1 MKTLGYLEI
10 GGEFLVVF
18 SALMW
23 ISQMAWIPY
32 FFAIGTVLFSI
43 GRLAQGTDHILA
55 EIPKEK
61 RLQAERLLRQRYF
74 GIVFLFIASTLMFA
88 KTPMHLYQGIYILKS
103 SWLVPFICF
112 TVIEVYTA
120 FRIPQLRNNK

>member
-1 MKTLGYLEI
+1 MKKLGYLEI

-18 SALMW
+18 SALIW
-23 ISQMAWIPY
+23 LSQIAAVPY
-32 FFAIGTVLFSI
+32 IFALGTVLFSI
-43 GRLAQGTDHILA
+43 GRLAQGNNHILA
-55 EIPKEK
+55 EIPESK

-74 GIVFLFIASTLMFA
+74 GIVFLFIASALMFA
-88 KTPMHLYQGIYILKS
+88 KTPMHLYQGIYIMKS

-120 FRIPQLRNNK
+120 FRIPQLSK

>member
-1 MKTLGYLEI
+1 MKTLGYMEI

-18 SALMW
+18 SALIW
-23 ISQMAWIPY
+23 LSQIAAVPY
-32 FFAIGTVLFSI
+32 IFAVGTVLFSI
-43 GRLAQGTDHILA
+43 GRLAQGNDHILA
-55 EIPKEK
+55 EIPESK

-74 GIVFLFIASTLMFA
+74 GIVFLFIASALMFA
-88 KTPMHLYQGIYILKS
+88 RTPMHLYQGIYIMKS

-120 FRIPQLRNNK
+120 FRIPQLSK

>member
-1 MKTLGYLEI
+1 MEI
-10 GGEFLVVF
+10 AGEFLIVF
-18 SALMW
+18 CALLW
-23 ISQMAWIPY
+23 ISRLTFVPY
-32 FFAIGTVLFSI
+32 LFAFGTVLFSI

-55 EIPKEK
+55 EIPQEK

>member
-1 MKTLGYLEI
+1 MKKLGYLEI

-18 SALMW
+18 SALIW
-23 ISQMAWIPY
+23 LSQIAAVPY
-32 FFAIGTVLFSI
+32 IFALGTVLFSI
-43 GRLAQGTDHILA
+43 GRLAQGNDHILA
-55 EIPKEK
+55 EIPESK

-74 GIVFLFIASTLMFA
+74 GIVFLFIASALMFA
-88 KTPMHLYQGIYILKS
+88 KTPMHLYQGIYIMKS

-120 FRIPQLRNNK
+120 FRIPQLSK